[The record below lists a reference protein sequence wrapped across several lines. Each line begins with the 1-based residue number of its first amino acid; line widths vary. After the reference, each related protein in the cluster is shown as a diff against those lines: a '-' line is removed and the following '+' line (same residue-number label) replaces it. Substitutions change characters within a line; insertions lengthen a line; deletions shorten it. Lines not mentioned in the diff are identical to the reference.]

1 MVEPEIK
8 DVTIVLS
15 NRIIVSESNPNH
27 RFFFKNYIKCISR
40 KKRKT
45 QKKFIKIKKKPLKRC
60 RYAKCYRL
68 LCLFFCDGSKT

>member
-27 RFFFKNYIKCISR
+27 KNGIEED
-40 KKRKT
+40 KKN
-45 QKKFIKIKKKPLKRC
+45 LN
-60 RYAKCYRL
+60 RL
-68 LCLFFCDGSKT
+68 LVAYLYLNLA

>member
-27 RFFFKNYIKCISR
+27 KNGIKEDN
-40 KKRKT
+40 
-45 QKKFIKIKKKPLKRC
+45 KFLN
-60 RYAKCYRL
+60 L
-68 LCLFFCDGSKT
+68 LLVAYLYLNLA

>member
-27 RFFFKNYIKCISR
+27 KNGIKEVKKNFKP
-40 KKRKT
+40 
-45 QKKFIKIKKKPLKRC
+45 FIG
-60 RYAKCYRL
+60 
-68 LCLFFCDGSKT
+68 CLFIPQFGLSFNH

>member
-27 RFFFKNYIKCISR
+27 KNGIKEDN
-40 KKRKT
+40 
-45 QKKFIKIKKKPLKRC
+45 KI
-60 RYAKCYRL
+60 
-68 LCLFFCDGSKT
+68 F

>member
-27 RFFFKNYIKCISR
+27 KNGIKED
-40 KKRKT
+40 KK
-45 QKKFIKIKKKPLKRC
+45 ILN
-60 RYAKCYRL
+60 RL
-68 LCLFFCDGSKT
+68 LVAYLYLNLA